1 MIRTGWLVR
10 WVDELRIR
18 LNSVQRGSKLTMLDE
33 YQISMS
39 GILRFRQRLT
49 GHGQMLIGHLSNY
62 ADVHTNYSS
71 ILAELKSELDEILL
85 ENITFPV
92 GSGMVW
98 LGLDY

>member
-1 MIRTGWLVR
+1 
-10 WVDELRIR
+10 
-18 LNSVQRGSKLTMLDE
+18 
-33 YQISMS
+33 
-39 GILRFRQRLT
+39 
-49 GHGQMLIGHLSNY
+49 MLIGHLSND

-71 ILAELKSELDEILL
+71 ILAELRSELDEILL